1 MSTIWTPGGE
11 YVPREESPK
20 PPAGPPPGGPPTAGP
35 GPGPGAGP
43 GREPTPEELEAAL
56 AEARAVLA
64 TPVLEH
70 IGGHAMAFF
79 ELAALHLER
88 EAATGGEEQPDL
100 AEAALAI
107 DAMGALVEGLGDR
120 LGPYRAGLED
130 ALNQLRM
137 AFVQVSEPR

>member
-11 YVPREESPK
+11 YVPREEPPERPAAPP
-20 PPAGPPPGGPPTAGP
+20 PPAPGQQ
-35 GPGPGAGP
+35 
-43 GREPTPEELEAAL
+43 PTPEQLEAAL

-64 TPVLEH
+64 TPVIEH
-70 IGGHAMAFF
+70 IGAHSMALF

-88 EAATGGEEQPDL
+88 EAATGGEEKPDL

-107 DAMGALVEGLGDR
+107 DAMAALVEGLGDR
-120 LGPYRAGLED
+120 LGQYRGGLEN

-137 AFVQVSEPR
+137 AFVQLS

>member
-11 YVPREESPK
+11 YVPREEP
-20 PPAGPPPGGPPTAGP
+20 PERPAGPPPGGPPP
-35 GPGPGAGP
+35 GVE

-56 AEARAVLA
+56 EHARAVLH
-64 TPVLEH
+64 TPVIEH
-70 IGGHAMAFF
+70 IGGHAMALF

-88 EAATGGEEQPDL
+88 EAATGGAEQPDL

-107 DAMGALVEGLGDR
+107 DAMAALVEGLGER
-120 LGPYRAGLED
+120 LEPYRAQLEN

-137 AFVQVSEPR
+137 AFVQLTS

>member
-11 YVPREESPK
+11 YVPREE
-20 PPAGPPPGGPPTAGP
+20 PPERPAPPPGPGREPPP
-35 GPGPGAGP
+35 GQ

-56 AEARAVLA
+56 AEARALLN

-70 IGGHAMAFF
+70 IGGHVMAFF

-88 EAATGGEEQPDL
+88 EAATGGQEQPDM
-100 AEAALAI
+100 AETALAI
-107 DAMGALVEGLGDR
+107 DAMAALVEGLGEK
-120 LGPYRAGLED
+120 LGPFQGQLEN

-137 AFVQVSEPR
+137 AFVERS